1 MGKTIICPCHDV
13 TVEDIRAMYAA
24 GYTHPE
30 TLKRATA
37 VFMGPCQGK
46 HCAGPV
52 MELLRELSGGDEGR
66 VSRRPTAR
74 PPLRPVLLG
83 VLAGAAGPSAGP
95 PAQTGPET
103 GPGTGAAS
111 GATGGA

>member
-83 VLAGAAGPSAGP
+83 VLAGAAGLS
-95 PAQTGPET
+95 AQTGPET
-103 GPGTGAAS
+103 GPETGAAS

>member
-52 MELLRELSGGDEGR
+52 MELLRELAGGDEAR

-83 VLAGAAGPSAGP
+83 VLAGAAGPSA
-95 PAQTGPET
+95 ET
-103 GPGTGAAS
+103 GPGTSAES
-111 GATGGA
+111 GTTGGA